1 MYRNNEKNNMKES
14 NNDLKVIK
22 NNKDKA
28 SVNQSLRNSMAIF
41 LNDQTNNGIKKESN
55 MVKKN
60 HHEL

>member
-1 MYRNNEKNNMKES
+1 MKES